1 MKIIGFITEYN
12 PFHNGHLY
20 HMERSKELT
29 GADFCVALMS
39 GSFVQRGEP
48 AVFDKYVR
56 TEMALRAGA
65 DLVLELP
72 VAFSTASAM
81 EFASFGVALFT
92 ALKSVD
98 CLCFGSE
105 RGSLAPLV
113 RAAGLM
119 ERETPEFKE
128 LLLKG
133 LKEGMSYP
141 KSRSRALCRLTPSLS
156 DDEEPNLLL
165 SPNNLLGIE
174 YIRAGIR
181 QNSPLGFVTFRREGS
196 HYHEDRLPDASC
208 FPSASALRRALKS
221 GDTDALAPFIPA
233 ACLDAVRE
241 EIPLFA
247 DDFSS
252 LLNYRILSGSLNDI
266 ADLAPEL
273 EMRLRK
279 NAFFPASFT
288 ERIRRLKS
296 RSFTYS
302 RISRAL
308 LHLALDLRAGDVQAF
323 KQAGYA
329 LYARILGFRRQ
340 SAPLLRHLKET
351 SAIPLLTRPAAA
363 KKILPPLAMAM
374 LEQEIRAAHLW
385 QTIRH
390 EKGGE
395 YKNEYQQGVVI
406 R

>member
-20 HMERSKELT
+20 HMERSRELT
-29 GADFCVALMS
+29 GADFCIALMS

-48 AVFDKYVR
+48 AVFDKYTR
-56 TEMALRAGA
+56 TAMALRAGV

-81 EFASFGVALFT
+81 EFASYGVALFT

-105 RGSLAPLV
+105 HGSLEPLV

-128 LLLKG
+128 LLLEG
-133 LKEGMSYP
+133 LKQGMSYP
-141 KSRSRALCRLTPSLS
+141 TSRSRALCRLTPSLF
-156 DDEEPNLLL
+156 DQEERDLLL

-181 QNSPLGFVTFRREGS
+181 QGSPLEFVTFRRKGS
-196 HYHEDRLPDASC
+196 HYHEDRLLDAS
-208 FPSASALRRALKS
+208 FLPSAAALRKALKS

-233 ACLDAVRE
+233 PSLDAVRGK
-241 EIPLFA
+241 IPLFA
-247 DDFSS
+247 DDLSS

-279 NAFFPASFT
+279 SAFFPATFT
-288 ERIRRLKS
+288 ERIRLLKS

-302 RISRAL
+302 RISRAM

-329 LYARILGFRRQ
+329 PYARILGFRRQ
-340 SAPLLRHLKET
+340 SAPLLKHLKKT

-363 KKILPPLAMAM
+363 KKILPPPAMAM
-374 LEQEIRAAHLW
+374 LEQEIRASHLC
-385 QTIRH
+385 QTIRY
-390 EKGGE
+390 EKGGD
-395 YKNEYQQGVVI
+395 YINEYQQGVVI
-406 R
+406 L

>member
-1 MKIIGFITEYN
+1 MNVIGFITEYN

-20 HMERSKELT
+20 HLERSKELT

-48 AVFDKYVR
+48 AVFDKYAR
-56 TEMALRAGA
+56 AAMALRAGV

-72 VAFSTASAM
+72 VAFSTASVM

-92 ALKSVD
+92 ALGGVD

-105 RGSLAPLV
+105 CGSLDPLA

-128 LLLKG
+128 LLLEG
-133 LKEGMSYP
+133 LKQGMSYP
-141 KSRSRALCRLTPSLS
+141 TGRSRALCLLAPSLF
-156 DDEEPNLLL
+156 DEKKRELLQ

-181 QNSPLGFVTFRREGS
+181 QKSPLRFVTFLREGS
-196 HYHEDRLPDASC
+196 HYHENGLPDAS
-208 FPSASALRRALKS
+208 FLPSAAALRRALKS
-221 GDTDALAPFIPA
+221 GDADALAPFIPVSS
-233 ACLDAVRE
+233 LDAVRGE
-241 EIPLFA
+241 LPLFA
-247 DDFSS
+247 DDLSS
-252 LLNYRILSGSLNDI
+252 LLNYRILSGAFCDI

-273 EMRLRK
+273 EKRLQK
-279 NAFFPASFT
+279 SAFFPASFT
-288 ERIRRLKS
+288 ERIRLLKS

-329 LYARILGFRRQ
+329 PYARILGFRRQ
-340 SAPLLRHLKET
+340 SAPLLKHLKET
-351 SAIPLLTRPAAA
+351 SSIPLLTRPAAA
-363 KKILPPLAMAM
+363 KKTLPPLALAM
-374 LEQEIRAAHLW
+374 LEQEIRASHICE
-385 QTIRH
+385 TIRY
-390 EKGGE
+390 EKGGN

-406 R
+406 V